1 MEAVGPRLYC
11 CRDMGFFSRG
21 YFLFVLTYSHL
32 SLGHMELLSP
42 DQRRLFDDNRRE
54 QQHYVKTAEIQKNL
68 RQTTEMALKVLTTLS
83 ERGESIE
90 KQEEQSRLIMESSE
104 EVVKQ
109 ATAHNSSRCYRCI
122 SSCWPTTAAPVKGEK
137 KKKRIFRFSK

>member
-1 MEAVGPRLYC
+1 
-11 CRDMGFFSRG
+11 
-21 YFLFVLTYSHL
+21 
-32 SLGHMELLSP
+32 MELLSP
-42 DQRRLFDDNRRE
+42 DERRLFDDNRRE
-54 QQHYVKTAEIQKNL
+54 QQHYIKTAEIQKNL

-109 ATAHNSSRCYRCI
+109 AAARNNNRCCRTG
-122 SSCWPTTAAPVKGEK
+122 CWPLTTTKPSGENK

>member
-1 MEAVGPRLYC
+1 
-11 CRDMGFFSRG
+11 
-21 YFLFVLTYSHL
+21 
-32 SLGHMELLSP
+32 MELLSP
-42 DQRRLFDDNRRE
+42 DERRLFDDNRRE
-54 QQHYVKTAEIQKNL
+54 QQHYIKTAEIQKNL

-109 ATAHNSSRCYRCI
+109 AAARNNNNRCCRTGCWPLTKPTTTI
-122 SSCWPTTAAPVKGEK
+122 SSGENK

>member
-1 MEAVGPRLYC
+1 
-11 CRDMGFFSRG
+11 
-21 YFLFVLTYSHL
+21 
-32 SLGHMELLSP
+32 MELLSP
-42 DQRRLFDDNRRE
+42 DERRLFDNNRRE

-68 RQTTEMALKVLTTLS
+68 RETTEMALKVLTTLS

-90 KQEEQSRLIMESSE
+90 RQEEQSRLIMESSE

-109 ATAHNSSRCYRCI
+109 AAAANNNNRWCRCI
-122 SSCWPTTAAPVKGEK
+122 SSCWPTTTTTGPVKSEK